1 MKGATIAPVIPD
13 NTTDKTAIDFIPPML
28 SAISTAIAVVTDFG
42 SKDKSIL
49 SDIPNNFDIIKIPI
63 IPIALPMAML
73 INITGRFALRIGR
86 FLYIGR
92 AKTTVAGPTKAFI
105 NFPPLSL

>member
-1 MKGATIAPVIPD
+1 MLVPSACEEVPIPKPIAKGDFILNILQIKGATIAPVIPD

-49 SDIPNNFDIIKIPI
+49 SDIPNNFKNSYYSDC
-63 IPIALPMAML
+63 ASYGYAH
-73 INITGRFALRIGR
+73 
-86 FLYIGR
+86 
-92 AKTTVAGPTKAFI
+92 
-105 NFPPLSL
+105 